1 MDFNL
6 GDRVVILDPDGYKN
20 GTITGET
27 DNHLGVLASQPMS
40 ADFKVRGYL
49 VTLDYPNDGITLF
62 IIPDFLAHET
72 ISVQAVA

>member
-6 GDRVVILDPDGYKN
+6 GDRVVILDPEGYKR

-27 DNHLGVLASQPMS
+27 DNHLGALAHLPS
-40 ADFKVRGYL
+40 DFKVRGYL
-49 VTLDYPNDGITLF
+49 VTLDEPHDGTTLF